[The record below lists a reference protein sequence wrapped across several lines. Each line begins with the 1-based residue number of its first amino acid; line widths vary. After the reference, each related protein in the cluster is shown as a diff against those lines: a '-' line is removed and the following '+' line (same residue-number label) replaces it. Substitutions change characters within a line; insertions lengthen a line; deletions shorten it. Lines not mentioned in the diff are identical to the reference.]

1 MKQLFFVVLFIA
13 LFISPN
19 YGQTIK
25 EQKVKTTV
33 RSAVIYLSGAEIY
46 RSKTVNLKS
55 GKTKL
60 IFTNL
65 SPKLNPKSIRIT
77 TDKHIDLLG
86 ITSKINYLAK
96 EKNLPRTKRLQDS
109 LQLIADMIQAI
120 SDKSDAYKT
129 EKKMLLSNISIGGQN
144 KGVSVAEL
152 KQASD
157 FYLTRIT
164 EINLKL
170 SSFKSKTNKLAKK
183 SQKIQKQ
190 LTELNVNSNYSRS
203 EISVLVSA
211 NSAISGKIELK
222 YLIGDAGWSPSYDIK
237 AVDTDK
243 PVKLEYRAKVYN
255 NSDIN
260 WKNVKIKLSTADP
273 NTGVSK
279 PELKPWYLKYKTYS
293 YNNSARFK
301 KGEGYI
307 QNKMI
312 QAQNMPSVSQ
322 DDADV
327 SYEYEEI
334 DVSLEE
340 DDGISDIFT
349 DAQVPE
355 LSAEFDIK
363 KTYDIPS
370 DDKPYIVDINEYE
383 LPASY
388 KHYAVTKLDK
398 DVFLLARI
406 TGWQDLNLIEGPA
419 NVYYSGTYL
428 GQAFIDIRNVKDTL
442 DLSLGRDGKVLVTRT
457 KLKAYS
463 SSKII
468 GTKRKETMTYQL
480 IARNNRKTDI
490 NLQILDQIPIS
501 QTDEIE
507 VKVLETSGAVAN
519 ETTGKLKWE
528 FKLKPGETKKITL
541 SFEIKYPKNKEIQTE
556 QKKSR
561 QIRYF

>member
-1 MKQLFFVVLFIA
+1 MKHLFFIA
-13 LFISPN
+13 FLSAIFAGYG
-19 YGQTIK
+19 YGQGIK
-25 EQKVKTTV
+25 EQKVKTEIN
-33 RSAVIYLSGAEIY
+33 SATIYLTGAEIH
-46 RSKTVNLKS
+46 REKTVNLKA
-55 GKTKL
+55 GKTRL
-60 IFTNL
+60 VFTGL
-65 SPKLNPKSIRIT
+65 SPKLNSKSIRIT
-77 TDKHIDLLG
+77 TGNNIDLLG
-86 ITSKINYLAK
+86 ISNKVNYLAK

-109 LQLIADMIQAI
+109 LQLISDKIQSV
-120 SDKSDAYKT
+120 SDKSDAFT
-129 EKKMLLSNISIGGQN
+129 IEKKMLLSNISIGGQD
-144 KGVSVAEL
+144 KGVSITEL

-157 FYLTRIT
+157 FYRNRIT
-164 EINLKL
+164 EINTKL
-170 SSFKSKTNKLAKK
+170 SILKSKKDKLLKQ
-183 SQKIQKQ
+183 SQKIKNQ
-190 LTELNVNSNYSRS
+190 LNELNINSNYSRS
-203 EISVLVSA
+203 EISVLVSC
-211 NSAISGKIELK
+211 NSAISGKIALK
-222 YLIGDAGWSPSYDIK
+222 YLINDAGWSPSYDIK

-255 NSDIN
+255 NSDID
-260 WKNVKIKLSTADP
+260 WKNIKIKLSTADP
-273 NTGVSK
+273 NLSITK
-279 PELKPWYLKYKTYS
+279 PTLNPWYLKYRTY
-293 YNNSARFK
+293 YNYDK
-301 KGEGYI
+301 KYRKAEGYI
-307 QNKMI
+307 QNKI
-312 QAQNMPSVSQ
+312 QSNNMPLVNQEQSS
-322 DDADV
+322 
-327 SYEYEEI
+327 
-334 DVSLEE
+334 EE
-340 DDGISDIFT
+340 DIFVSDT
-349 DAQVPE
+349 YADAEIPE
-355 LSAEFDIK
+355 LSAEFNIK

-383 LPASY
+383 LPATY

-468 GTKRKETMTYQL
+468 GTKRKETMTYEL
-480 IARNNRKTDI
+480 IARNNRKSII

-507 VKVLETSGAVAN
+507 VKALETSGAEAN

-541 SFEIKYPKNKEIQTE
+541 SFEIKYPKNKEIQIE

>member
-1 MKQLFFVVLFIA
+1 MKHLFLVVFFATFYIM
-13 LFISPN
+13 PN
-19 YGQTIK
+19 YAQGIK
-25 EQKVKTTV
+25 EQKIKTTIS
-33 RSAVIYLSGAEIY
+33 SATVYLTGAEIH
-46 RSKTVNLKS
+46 RNKTVNLKS

-65 SPKLNPKSIRIT
+65 SPKINSKSIRIT
-77 TDKHIDLLG
+77 TASNIDLLG

-96 EKNLPRTKRLQDS
+96 KENLPKTKQLQDS
-109 LQLIADMIQAI
+109 FRLITKQIQNI
-120 SDKSDAYKT
+120 TDQTDAFAT
-129 EKKMLLSNISIGGQN
+129 EKKMLLSNISIGGQD
-144 KGVSVAEL
+144 KGVSITEL

-157 FYLTRIT
+157 FYRSRIT
-164 EINLKL
+164 EINTKL
-170 SSFKSKTNKLAKK
+170 STLKSKKDKLSVKL
-183 SQKIQKQ
+183 QKIKNQ
-190 LTELNVNSNYSRS
+190 LNELNVNSNYSRS
-203 EISVLVSA
+203 EITVLVSTKTTSTG
-211 NSAISGKIELK
+211 NIELK
-222 YLIGDAGWSPSYDIK
+222 YLINDAGWSPSYDIK
-237 AVDTDK
+237 TVDTDK

-255 NSDIN
+255 NSDIDWEN
-260 WKNVKIKLSTADP
+260 IKIKLSTADP
-273 NTGVSK
+273 NLSITK
-279 PELKPWYLKYKTYS
+279 PVLNPWYLKYKTYS
-293 YNNSARFK
+293 YNDNARYK
-301 KGEGYI
+301 KAEGYI
-307 QNKMI
+307 QNKI
-312 QAQNMPSVSQ
+312 QTNNMPMANQ
-322 DDADV
+322 
-327 SYEYEEI
+327 EQ
-334 DVSLEE
+334 SLDEKLV
-340 DDGISDIFT
+340 ISDT
-349 DAQVPE
+349 YADAEIPE
-355 LSAEFDIK
+355 LSAEFNIK
-363 KTYDIPS
+363 KAYDIPS

-383 LPASY
+383 LPATY
-388 KHYAVTKLDK
+388 KHYAVTKLDR

-480 IARNNRKTDI
+480 IARNNRNTEI

-528 FKLKPGETKKITL
+528 YKLKPGETKKITL
-541 SFEIKYPKNKEIQTE
+541 SFEIKYPKNKEIQIN

>member
-1 MKQLFFVVLFIA
+1 MKHLFLIVFFATLVIT
-13 LFISPN
+13 PN
-19 YGQTIK
+19 YGQGIK
-25 EQKVKTTV
+25 EQKIKTTV
-33 RSAVIYLSGAEIY
+33 NSATIYLTGAEIH
-46 RSKTVNLKS
+46 RNKTVNLKA

-65 SPKLNPKSIRIT
+65 SPKINSKSIRIT
-77 TDKHIDLLG
+77 TGKNIDLLG
-86 ITSKINYLAK
+86 ITSTINYLAK

-109 LQLIADMIQAI
+109 LQLISDKVQKI
-120 SDKSDAYKT
+120 SDQSDAYT
-129 EKKMLLSNISIGGQN
+129 IEKKMLLSNISIGGQN
-144 KGVSVAEL
+144 KGVSVTEL
-152 KQASD
+152 KMASD
-157 FYLTRIT
+157 FYRTRMT
-164 EINLKL
+164 EINTKL
-170 SSFKSKTNKLAKK
+170 SILKSKKNKLTRE

-190 LTELNVNSNYSRS
+190 LNELNVNSNYSRS

-211 NSAISGKIELK
+211 ESAVSGKIALK
-222 YLIGDAGWSPSYDIK
+222 YITNNAGWSPSYDIK

-255 NSDIN
+255 NSDID
-260 WKNVKIKLSTADP
+260 WKNIKIKLSTADP
-273 NTGVSK
+273 NLSITK
-279 PELKPWYLKYKTYS
+279 PILNPWYLKYRTYS
-293 YNNSARFK
+293 YNYNSRYK
-301 KGEGYI
+301 KAEGYI
-307 QNKMI
+307 QNKI
-312 QAQNMPSVSQ
+312 QSNNMPMVSQ
-322 DDADV
+322 DEQRLDEKVVVSDTYADA
-327 SYEYEEI
+327 E
-334 DVSLEE
+334 
-340 DDGISDIFT
+340 
-349 DAQVPE
+349 VPE
-355 LSAEFDIK
+355 LSAEFNIK

-468 GTKRKETMTYQL
+468 GTKRKETMTYEL
-480 IARNNRKTDI
+480 IARNNRKSEI
-490 NLQILDQIPIS
+490 NLQIFDQIPIS

-541 SFEIKYPKNKEIQTE
+541 SFEIRYPKNKEIQID
-556 QKKSR
+556 QRKSR

>member
-1 MKQLFFVVLFIA
+1 MKHLFFIVFFASLVIT
-13 LFISPN
+13 PN
-19 YGQTIK
+19 YGQGIK
-25 EQKVKTTV
+25 EQKIKTTV
-33 RSAVIYLSGAEIY
+33 NSATIYLTGAEIH
-46 RSKTVNLKS
+46 RNKTVNLKA

-65 SPKLNPKSIRIT
+65 SPKINSKSIRIT
-77 TDKHIDLLG
+77 TGKNIDLLG
-86 ITSKINYLAK
+86 ITSTVNYLAE

-109 LQLIADMIQAI
+109 LQLISDKIQNI
-120 SDKSDAYKT
+120 SDQADAYT
-129 EKKMLLSNISIGGQN
+129 IEKKMLLSNISIGGQN
-144 KGVSVAEL
+144 KGVSVTEL
-152 KQASD
+152 KMASD
-157 FYLTRIT
+157 FYRTRIT
-164 EINLKL
+164 EVNRKL
-170 SSFKSKTNKLAKK
+170 SILK
-183 SQKIQKQ
+183 SQKNKLTKESQKVQKQ
-190 LTELNVNSNYSRS
+190 LNELNVNSNYSRS
-203 EISVLVSA
+203 EISVLVASESA
-211 NSAISGKIELK
+211 VSSKIELK
-222 YLIGDAGWSPSYDIK
+222 YIINTAGWSPSYDIK
-237 AVDTDK
+237 ATDTDK

-255 NSDIN
+255 NSEID
-260 WKNVKIKLSTADP
+260 WKNIKIKLSTADP
-273 NTGVSK
+273 NLSITK
-279 PELKPWYLKYKTYS
+279 PILNPWYLKYKTYS
-293 YNNSARFK
+293 YYNNARYK
-301 KGEGYI
+301 KTEGYI
-307 QNKMI
+307 QNKI
-312 QAQNMPSVSQ
+312 QSNNMPMVSQ
-322 DDADV
+322 D
-327 SYEYEEI
+327 EE
-334 DVSLEE
+334 SLEE
-340 DDGISDIFT
+340 NVVVSDT
-349 DAQVPE
+349 YADAEVPE
-355 LSAEFDIK
+355 LSAEFNIK

-468 GTKRKETMTYQL
+468 GTKRKETMTYEL
-480 IARNNRKTDI
+480 IARNNRKSEI

-541 SFEIKYPKNKEIQTE
+541 SFEIKYPKNKEIQID

>member
-1 MKQLFFVVLFIA
+1 MKHIFLVVFFATIYTM
-13 LFISPN
+13 PN
-19 YGQTIK
+19 YAQGIK
-25 EQKVKTTV
+25 EQKIKTTIS
-33 RSAVIYLSGAEIY
+33 SATVYLTGAEIH
-46 RSKTVNLKS
+46 RNKTVNLKS

-65 SPKLNPKSIRIT
+65 SPKINSKSIRIT
-77 TDKHIDLLG
+77 TASNIDLLG

-96 EKNLPRTKRLQDS
+96 KENLPKTKQLQDS
-109 LQLIADMIQAI
+109 FRLITKQIQKI
-120 SDKSDAYKT
+120 TDQTDAFAT
-129 EKKMLLSNISIGGQN
+129 EKKMLLSNISIGGQD
-144 KGVSVAEL
+144 KGVSITEL

-157 FYLTRIT
+157 FYRSRIT
-164 EINLKL
+164 EINTKL
-170 SSFKSKTNKLAKK
+170 STLKSKKDKLSVKL
-183 SQKIQKQ
+183 QKIKNQ
-190 LTELNVNSNYSRS
+190 LNELNVNSNYSRS
-203 EISVLVSA
+203 EITVLVSTKTTSTG
-211 NSAISGKIELK
+211 NIELK
-222 YLIGDAGWSPSYDIK
+222 YLINDAGWSPSYDIK
-237 AVDTDK
+237 TVDTDK

-255 NSDIN
+255 NSDIDWEN
-260 WKNVKIKLSTADP
+260 IKIKLSTADP
-273 NTGVSK
+273 NLSITK
-279 PELKPWYLKYKTYS
+279 PVLNPWYLKYKTYS
-293 YNNSARFK
+293 YNDNARYK
-301 KGEGYI
+301 KAEGYI
-307 QNKMI
+307 QNKI
-312 QAQNMPSVSQ
+312 QGPNMPMTNQ
-322 DDADV
+322 
-327 SYEYEEI
+327 EQ
-334 DVSLEE
+334 SLDEKLV
-340 DDGISDIFT
+340 ISDT
-349 DAQVPE
+349 YADAEIPE
-355 LSAEFDIK
+355 LSAEFNIK
-363 KTYDIPS
+363 KAYDIPS

-383 LPASY
+383 LPATY
-388 KHYAVTKLDK
+388 KHYAVTKLDR

-480 IARNNRKTDI
+480 IARNNRNTEI

-528 FKLKPGETKKITL
+528 YKLKPGETKKITL
-541 SFEIKYPKNKEIQTE
+541 SFEIKYPKNKEIQIN

>member
-1 MKQLFFVVLFIA
+1 MFCSFLLIT
-13 LFISPN
+13 
-19 YGQTIK
+19 GQN
-25 EQKVKTTV
+25 V
-33 RSAVIYLSGAEIY
+33 RSKEIKTEIGSVTVYLNGAEVK
-46 RSKTVNLKS
+46 RSKTVKLS
-55 GKTKL
+55 PGKTQL
-60 IFTNL
+60 VFSNL
-65 SPKLNPKSIRIT
+65 SPKLNAGSIRIT
-77 TDKHIDLLG
+77 TGSDIDLLG
-86 ITSKINYLAK
+86 ITSKINYLSE
-96 EKNLPRTKRLQDS
+96 EKNKPRIKQLKDS
-109 LQLIADMIQAI
+109 VKIITESIQKI
-120 SDKSDAYKT
+120 TDLSDAYKT
-129 EKKMLLSNISIGGQN
+129 EKKMLLSNISIGGN
-144 KGVSVAEL
+144 EKGVSIADL
-152 KQASD
+152 KIASD
-157 FYLTRIT
+157 FYRSRIS
-164 EINLKL
+164 EINAAL
-170 SSFKSKTNKLAKK
+170 SKFN
-183 SQKIQKQ
+183 SQRKVLVQKQ
-190 LTELNVNSNYSRS
+190 QKLRKQLSELNAGSNYSRA
-203 EISVLVSA
+203 EISVLISA
-211 NSAISGKIELK
+211 NTSTSSEIELK
-222 YLIGDAGWSPSYDIK
+222 YLITAAGWSPSYDIK
-237 AVDTDK
+237 AEDTDK

-255 NSDIN
+255 NTGID

-322 DDADV
+322 DDAAV

-370 DDKPYIVDINEYE
+370 DDKPYIVDINEFE

-419 NVYYSGTYL
+419 NVYYAGTYL
-428 GQAFIDIRNVKDTL
+428 GQSFIDIRNVKDTL

-457 KLKAYS
+457 KLKTYS

-468 GTKRKETMTYQL
+468 GTKRKETMAYEI
-480 IARNNRKTDI
+480 IARNNRKSDI

-507 VKVLETSGAVAN
+507 VKVLDISGADFNETSG
-519 ETTGKLKWE
+519 KLTWE
-528 FKLKPGETKKITL
+528 LSLKPGETKKIIL
-541 SFEIKYPKNKEIQTE
+541 SFEIKYPKNKEIQIE
-556 QKKSR
+556 KRKSM

>member
-1 MKQLFFVVLFIA
+1 MKHLFLVVFFATFYIM
-13 LFISPN
+13 PN
-19 YGQTIK
+19 YAQGIK
-25 EQKVKTTV
+25 EQKIKTTIS
-33 RSAVIYLSGAEIY
+33 SATVYLTGAEIH
-46 RSKTVNLKS
+46 RNKTVNLKS

-65 SPKLNPKSIRIT
+65 SPKINSKSIRIT
-77 TDKHIDLLG
+77 TASNIDLLG

-96 EKNLPRTKRLQDS
+96 KENLPKTKQLQDS
-109 LQLIADMIQAI
+109 FRLITKQIQNI
-120 SDKSDAYKT
+120 TDQTDAFAT
-129 EKKMLLSNISIGGQN
+129 EKKMLLSNISIGGQD
-144 KGVSVAEL
+144 KGVSITEL

-157 FYLTRIT
+157 FYRSRIT
-164 EINLKL
+164 EINTKL
-170 SSFKSKTNKLAKK
+170 STLKSKKDKLSVKL
-183 SQKIQKQ
+183 QKIKNQ
-190 LTELNVNSNYSRS
+190 LNELNVNSNYSRS
-203 EISVLVSA
+203 EITVLVSTKTTSTG
-211 NSAISGKIELK
+211 NIELK
-222 YLIGDAGWSPSYDIK
+222 YLINDAGWSPSYDIK
-237 AVDTDK
+237 TVDTDK

-255 NSDIN
+255 NSDIDWEN
-260 WKNVKIKLSTADP
+260 IKIKLSTADP
-273 NTGVSK
+273 NLSITK
-279 PELKPWYLKYKTYS
+279 PVLNPWYLKYKTYS
-293 YNNSARFK
+293 YNDNARYK
-301 KGEGYI
+301 KAEGYI
-307 QNKMI
+307 QNKI
-312 QAQNMPSVSQ
+312 QTNNMPMTNQ
-322 DDADV
+322 
-327 SYEYEEI
+327 EQ
-334 DVSLEE
+334 SLDEKLV
-340 DDGISDIFT
+340 ISDT
-349 DAQVPE
+349 YADAEIPE
-355 LSAEFDIK
+355 LSAEFNIK
-363 KTYDIPS
+363 KAYDIPS

-383 LPASY
+383 LPATY
-388 KHYAVTKLDK
+388 KHYAVTKLDR

-480 IARNNRKTDI
+480 IARNNRNTEI

-528 FKLKPGETKKITL
+528 YKLKPGETKKITL
-541 SFEIKYPKNKEIQTE
+541 SFEIKYPKNKEIQIN